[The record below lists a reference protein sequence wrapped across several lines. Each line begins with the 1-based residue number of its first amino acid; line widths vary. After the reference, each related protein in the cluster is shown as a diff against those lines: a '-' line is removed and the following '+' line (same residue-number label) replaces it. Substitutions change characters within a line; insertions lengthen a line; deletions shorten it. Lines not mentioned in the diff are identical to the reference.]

1 MPGAPAAVACSMK
14 RCPPRSFT
22 VFKAF
27 TLQLWIHILP
37 SAWTSASSGRPGA
50 AVGSW
55 GLLVARWQE
64 DGCRWCPQGWVLC
77 FPEPPKHLL
86 WLCSFLGGL
95 LGGLALSGTLKE
107 DFPQTL
113 LSSERLP
120 SRHHPSPV
128 GCQSLNAF
136 SVSWGNLF
144 SCLSCSALSQ
154 PVRVFF
160 LPTAV

>member
-1 MPGAPAAVACSMK
+1 MRYEAVL
-14 RCPPRSFT
+14 
-22 VFKAF
+22 KAF
-27 TLQLWIHILP
+27 TLRLWIRTPP

-50 AVGSW
+50 APGSW
-55 GLLVARWQE
+55 GLLAARWRE
-64 DGCRWCPQGWVLC
+64 DGCCWCPLGWVLC
-77 FPEPPKHLL
+77 FPEPPKRLL
-86 WLCSFLGGL
+86 WLCSFLGSL
-95 LGGLALSGTLKE
+95 LGDLALSGTLKE

-120 SRHHPSPV
+120 SQHHPSPA

-136 SVSWGNLF
+136 SVSRGNLF
-144 SCLSCSALSQ
+144 SCLSRSALSQ